1 MYFVLVLK
9 DSDSWLCLFALM
21 TRQPSPGSLLNPQP
35 SPRTLSDPFYY
46 PIFSCNT
53 DPGRGRGVIQDQ
65 MEDLFKLTS
74 LPINFLKCNTSGVR
88 KNEETNDIISKSRIC
103 CSVIVSIAM
112 HMAKYR
118 IEQQQ
123 LNGSVNLAKIWQP
136 GAGKL
141 GPLALWA
148 KCKMWRVCQ

>member
-1 MYFVLVLK
+1 
-9 DSDSWLCLFALM
+9 
-21 TRQPSPGSLLNPQP
+21 
-35 SPRTLSDPFYY
+35 
-46 PIFSCNT
+46 
-53 DPGRGRGVIQDQ
+53 

-123 LNGSVNLAKIWQP
+123 LNGIVNLAKI
-136 GAGKL
+136 
-141 GPLALWA
+141 
-148 KCKMWRVCQ
+148 